1 MFWKTLF
8 ISFIMNNKKYT
19 RYILLDAKHNEF
31 NSRRQRSNSDEFDNK
46 DTNVNKSSFFF
57 QKIGYDNRYNYSEN
71 NDVVINITQF
81 IQQMELLKKL
91 ENKNISEPV
100 KMDLIDNYKKYY
112 SPSIGFN
119 IYEGGLFKDWNFDL

>member
-1 MFWKTLF
+1 
-8 ISFIMNNKKYT
+8 
-19 RYILLDAKHNEF
+19 
-31 NSRRQRSNSDEFDNK
+31 
-46 DTNVNKSSFFF
+46 
-57 QKIGYDNRYNYSEN
+57 
-71 NDVVINITQF
+71 
-81 IQQMELLKKL
+81 MELLKKL

>member
-1 MFWKTLF
+1 
-8 ISFIMNNKKYT
+8 MNNKKYT

-46 DTNVNKSSFFF
+46 DTNENKSSFFF

-100 KMDLIDNYKKYY
+100 KMDLIDNYKKDY